1 MMNHITHL
9 NLDTDGHHATV
20 RVPVMNFS
28 PTETLI
34 IRKGQELVTLTEL
47 DDETEI
53 DIDVDALVRALIE
66 TPDTASADTPQKNIA
81 ACIT

>member
-66 TPDTASADTPQKNIA
+66 TRHSQRGHATEKI
-81 ACIT
+81 